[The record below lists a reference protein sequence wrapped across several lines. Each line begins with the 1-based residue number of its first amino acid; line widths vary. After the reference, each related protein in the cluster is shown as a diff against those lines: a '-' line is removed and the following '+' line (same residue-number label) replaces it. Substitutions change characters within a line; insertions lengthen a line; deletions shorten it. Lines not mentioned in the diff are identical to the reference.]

1 MVRAT
6 EVRLPGVPP
15 PRLQNP
21 QLAREWER
29 EAREKLNK
37 PRPTT
42 FNVARLRRFLE
53 HDHHET
59 RSALYELFRQPVFHL
74 RYGMTLHE
82 ERQLTMDRWR
92 VIHEAGFLRDT
103 ISNRTPE
110 GRSKFMAIIESIGM
124 LDHSLDIKM
133 SVHYGLFGSAVALLG
148 SDEQAQRWLPDIE
161 ACRMLGCFALT
172 ELGHGSN
179 TRGIQTEARYDPKT
193 QHFTIR
199 TPCDEAQKYWI
210 GGAAQSAR
218 WSVVFAQLFTDGK
231 CHGIHPFLVRIRAD
245 DGTPAPSVTAAD
257 CGHKCGL
264 NGIDNGILF
273 FDDVRV
279 PLDRLLA
286 RHAFVRPDGTY
297 KSMFASSD
305 ARFGAALG
313 ALTAGRVSIAAGGIN
328 QAKIGLTIAL
338 RYALQRRAFGA
349 PGSKKETLLMDYRAH
364 QVRLLA
370 PLATTLVMQVALNE
384 LKEMWY
390 AQKDKRRLH
399 VWSSGFKALMTW
411 HMAETLQE
419 AREACGGMGYKSENR
434 IGPIKNEHDIAVT
447 FEGDNKILLQAVA
460 KAMLPEFI
468 RGVRRAGHFKG
479 HFAYLNER
487 HALRALDVDAMDVR
501 TPLFGR
507 KIMQRR
513 EGALFARLLRVLER
527 KRARGMSEF
536 DAWND
541 SAILVEQA
549 ARAHTEL
556 VLTDLFWAK
565 IDELAGG
572 VDDDIAKVLRV
583 CGALYVAQRIDV
595 QPVFLRLRI
604 ISTDVAERVHNEVA
618 ELAAELKPHAL
629 DLVDSF
635 GIPPHLLAPIA
646 FDYVAHNSRAR
657 L

>member
-1 MVRAT
+1 MNRENKT
-6 EVRLPGVPP
+6 LLPSVPP
-15 PRLQNP
+15 PRLGNP
-21 QLAREWER
+21 TLSREWEQ

-53 HDHHET
+53 LDHHEI
-59 RSALYELFRQPVFHL
+59 RESLYELFRQPVFHL
-74 RYGMTLHE
+74 RYGLTLHE
-82 ERQLTMDRWR
+82 ERKLLMDRWR
-92 VIHEAGFLRDT
+92 VIHEAGFLRGTVSDL
-103 ISNRTPE
+103 SPR
-110 GRSKFMAIIESIGM
+110 GRSKFMAVIESIGM
-124 LDHSLDIKM
+124 LDYSLDIKM
-133 SVHYGLFGSAVALLG
+133 SVHYGLFGSAIGLLG
-148 SDEQAQRWLPDIE
+148 SDEQARRWLPE
-161 ACRMLGCFALT
+161 VESCRMLGCFALT

-179 TRGIQTEARYDPKT
+179 TRGIKTEARYDPKT
-193 QHFTIR
+193 RHFTIH
-199 TPCDEAQKYWI
+199 TPSDDAQKYWI

-218 WSVVFAQLFTDGK
+218 WSVVFAQLFTDGNW
-231 CHGIHPFLVRIRAD
+231 HGIHPFLVRIRSD
-245 DGTPAPSVTAAD
+245 DGTSVPGVTTAD
-257 CGHKCGL
+257 CGHKAGL
-264 NGIDNGILF
+264 QGVDNGRLWLTK
-273 FDDVRV
+273 VQV
-279 PLDRLLA
+279 PLDQLLC
-286 RHAFVRPDGTY
+286 RHAIVNPDGTY

-305 ARFGAALG
+305 ARFGASLG

-328 QAKIGLTIAL
+328 QAKIGLAIAI
-338 RYALQRRAFGA
+338 RYALSRRAFGP
-349 PGSKKETLLMDYRAH
+349 PGSKSETPLLDYRAH

-370 PLATTLVMQVALNE
+370 PLATTFVMQIALNE
-384 LKEMWY
+384 LKQMWY
-390 AQKDKRRLH
+390 SLKDKRRLH

-419 AREACGGMGYKSENR
+419 AREACGGMGFKSENR

-460 KAMLPEFI
+460 KAMIPEFI
-468 RGVRRAGHFKG
+468 LGVRRAGHFKG

-513 EGALFARLLRVLER
+513 EGALFARLLRVLQR

-541 SAILVEQA
+541 SAILVEEA

-556 VLTDLFWAK
+556 VLTDVFWAK
-565 IDELAGG
+565 IEELAGG
-572 VDDDIAKVLRV
+572 VDEDIAKVLRV

-618 ELAAELKPHAL
+618 ELAAELKPHVL